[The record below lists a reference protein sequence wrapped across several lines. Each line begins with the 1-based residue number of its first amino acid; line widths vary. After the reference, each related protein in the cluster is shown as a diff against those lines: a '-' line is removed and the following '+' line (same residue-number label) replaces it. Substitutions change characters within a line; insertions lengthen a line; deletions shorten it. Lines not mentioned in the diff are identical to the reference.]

1 MHLNFRHGIIRCQ
14 TDTGI
19 ADFLRWNNSNIGLYT
34 ENSPTVLTIAHK
46 SQNYLHT
53 EHTTVPNAFIGPF
66 DLDTN
71 YWLWIELD
79 PVSGARTFKVT
90 TYGFTYSNVEP
101 DSPVMNQHWFD
112 PSDTVMKVH
121 NGIRWVEKIKILVGT
136 VISGTIRSFNGS
148 TTYIGSQVG
157 LNIKSQAG
165 AIVLDSNDKPILRF
179 DKTFMTTSS
188 LISSTLSTTSMLR
201 MENIGFYGIASAPL
215 AAMTVVKLDFS
226 GRLLPANNVDLNT
239 TLCGIIEEDITTG
252 EVVRVALSGVFSKDG
267 WSWTTPGY
275 SIYIDSTGTGSI
287 TETSYIGAN
296 KIGYIVDSTTL
307 VLNFNAGVGGSGGDS
322 SAKGDKGQRGQ
333 KGEIGSTGLNGTDGL
348 NGAKGDT
355 GQKGQK
361 GDTGDQGDVGI
372 KGDTGN
378 TGLTGDTGAKGQK
391 GEIGDTGA
399 KGEIGL
405 TGDTG
410 PTGSIGAK
418 GQKGDTGDKGEIG
431 VKGDVGEK
439 GQSGDKG
446 IDGTNG
452 VDGING
458 SKGQKG
464 DTGDIGL
471 TGSTGL
477 KGDTGP
483 QGPQGEIGPIG
494 LTGVKGSEGAKG
506 QKGEIGVGTTGLTG
520 DKGDKGDTSAII
532 LNDLRAVP
540 VTIGGILAGR
550 TFVDVP
556 LDQVVT
562 DLLYPYQKP
571 NFNTFNISEMSD
583 VEVGY
588 TYVGDDKDVS
598 WTITNVG
605 NITPNTIVIR
615 DDTSANV
622 LANNIPNAS
631 PTVISF
637 PIKTRN
643 TAGTNVWSISTTN
656 TDSSISSATFAIEW
670 KWATYYGESAQT
682 SLTGFEVNSLRIKT
696 LSSTANQTLSYLGG
710 NYKYFAYPTLMGQR
724 TVFKDSLTGLPVQM
738 ESPYT
743 VSVTNQY
750 GVTATY
756 YVHRTSNKLGSS
768 ITIIS
773 SN

>member
-66 DLDTN
+66 DPDTN

-361 GDTGDQGDVGI
+361 GDI
-372 KGDTGN
+372 
-378 TGLTGDTGAKGQK
+378 
-391 GEIGDTGA
+391 
-399 KGEIGL
+399 
-405 TGDTG
+405 
-410 PTGSIGAK
+410 
-418 GQKGDTGDKGEIG
+418 GDKGEIG

-477 KGDTGP
+477 KGDIGP

-506 QKGEIGVGTTGLTG
+506 QKGEIGVGTIGLTG

-532 LNDLRAVP
+532 LNDPRAVP

-637 PIKTRN
+637 PIKSRN